1 MRRKPILY
9 LAVLVLALLFLGW
22 LFTDIFIY
30 ILISVV
36 LAAILRPLTNLITRI
51 HVFKQRIP
59 RFLAVIMSFAA
70 LILFISA
77 FVVLFIPLISEQ
89 IQVIG
94 RINYEELYE
103 RATVPLQDLEDFM
116 IVNNLTGDEP
126 GFLVDVLRQKLISFI
141 STIRISNILNEL
153 LSFTGNFFVG
163 VLAVSF
169 ITFFFLYEMGYLRK
183 QLISLI
189 PNKYFEVTI
198 AAFNKIE
205 RLLSNYL
212 VGLLIQ
218 MFSVFSIAAIGL
230 SILGIKYALTIAL
243 FAAVANLIPYLG
255 PILGATF
262 GIIVGVSTGANIVT
276 QQDFLLLVIKI
287 ASVFAIV
294 QLIDNIVLQPLIFSK
309 SVKAHPLEIFIIIFA
324 GASLAGIPGM
334 IVAIPVYTVLRVS
347 LGELY
352 TGYRSYKVFRTQSL
366 QPWHSNAGSL
376 DFRT

>member
-1 MRRKPILY
+1 MIF
-9 LAVLVLALLFLGW
+9 LAW
-22 LFTDIFIY
+22 LFTDIFLY
-30 ILISVV
+30 ILIAVV
-36 LAAILRPLTNLITRI
+36 LSALLRPLTNLITRLHI
-51 HVFKQRIP
+51 FKYRIP
-59 RFLAVIMSFAA
+59 RFFAVILSFVTF
-70 LILFISA
+70 ILFISA

-94 RINYEELYE
+94 RINYEELYS
-103 RATVPLQDLEDFM
+103 RATIPLQDLEDFM
-116 IVNNLTGDEP
+116 IQNNLISDEQ
-126 GFLVDVLRQKLISFI
+126 GFLVDALRQKLVNFI

-163 VLAVSF
+163 VLAVTF
-169 ITFFFLYEMGYLRK
+169 ITFFLLYEMGYMRK
-183 QLISLI
+183 QLIGLI

-198 AAFNKIE
+198 AAYNKIE

-218 MFSVFSIAAIGL
+218 MFSIFSIASIGL

-255 PILGATF
+255 PILGASF
-262 GIIVGVSTGANIVT
+262 GIIVGISTGSNIVT
-276 QQDFLLLVIKI
+276 QQDFLILTIKI
-287 ASVFAIV
+287 ASVFALV
-294 QLIDNIVLQPLIFSK
+294 QLIDNLFLQPLIFSK

-347 LGELY
+347 FAELY
-352 TGYRSYKVFRTQSL
+352 SGYRSYKVFRIQSM
-366 QPWHSNAGSL
+366 QKWHSNAA
-376 DFRT
+376 

>member
-1 MRRKPILY
+1 M
-9 LAVLVLALLFLGW
+9 AW
-22 LFTDIFIY
+22 LFTEIFIY
-30 ILISVV
+30 IFIAVV
-36 LAAILRPLTNLITRI
+36 LSAILRPLTNLISRV

-59 RFLAVIMSFAA
+59 RFLTVLLSFAIFIA
-70 LILFISA
+70 FISV
-77 FVVLFIPLISEQ
+77 FVVLFIPLISDQ

-94 RINYEELYE
+94 RINYEELYN
-103 RATVPLQDLEDFM
+103 RATIPLKDLEDFM
-116 IVNNLTGDEP
+116 IQNNVTADEP
-126 GFLVDVLRQKLISFI
+126 GFLVDALRQKLINFI
-141 STIRISNILNEL
+141 STIRISNIINEL

-163 VLAVSF
+163 VLAVTF
-169 ITFFFLYEMGYLRK
+169 ITFFLLYEMGYMRK

-198 AAFNKIE
+198 AAYNKIE

-218 MFSVFSIAAIGL
+218 MFAIFSIASVGL

-255 PILGATF
+255 PILGASF
-262 GIIVGVSTGANIVT
+262 GIIVGISTGADIIT
-276 QQDFLLLVIKI
+276 QQDLLFLTIKI
-287 ASVFAIV
+287 AAVFAVV
-294 QLIDNIVLQPLIFSK
+294 QLIDNLVLQPLIFSK

-347 LGELY
+347 FAELY
-352 TGYRSYKVFRTQSL
+352 SGYRSYKVFRIQSM
-366 QPWHSNAGSL
+366 QGWHSNVVS
-376 DFRT
+376 